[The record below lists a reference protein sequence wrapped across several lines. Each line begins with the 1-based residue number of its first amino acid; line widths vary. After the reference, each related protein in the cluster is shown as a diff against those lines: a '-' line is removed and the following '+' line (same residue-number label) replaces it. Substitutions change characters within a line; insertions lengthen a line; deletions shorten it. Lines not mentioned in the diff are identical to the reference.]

1 MINGLDHIA
10 VAVPDLERAIRR
22 FAEDFGF
29 RLEGVEPVASA
40 QTTTAFFPVA
50 ATSIELVHPLD
61 GMGPIAK
68 YLEKRPGGL
77 HHLCFR
83 SDDID
88 GDMARLRARGYE
100 FLSEAPQPG
109 AHGSRV
115 VFIHP
120 KSCDGV
126 LVEISQPAA
135 GGPRGR
141 T

>member
-1 MINGLDHIA
+1 MITGLDHIA

-22 FAEDFGF
+22 FAEDFGC
-29 RLEGVEPVASA
+29 RLDGVEAVPSA

-50 ATSIELVHPLD
+50 STSIELVHPLN
-61 GMGPIAK
+61 GAGPIAK

-88 GDMARLRARGYE
+88 ADMARLKAKGYR
-100 FLSEAPQPG
+100 FLTDTPQSG

-115 VFIHP
+115 AFIHP
-120 KSCDGV
+120 QSCDGV
-126 LVEISQPAA
+126 LIEISQPAA
-135 GGPRGR
+135 GGAHGQA
-141 T
+141 